1 MKLTKFKGGTSKASE
16 DIAAQNRIFLQ
27 TFVWCEL
34 QRLASTI
41 VLCLH
46 QAKICKFARLCKV
59 ISSLLFKKSILTDF
73 KAFGPAVLVDFS

>member
-16 DIAAQNRIFLQ
+16 DIAAQSRIFF
-27 TFVWCEL
+27 TDFCMVWI
-34 QRLASTI
+34 TKT
-41 VLCLH
+41 CLH

-59 ISSLLFKKSILTDF
+59 ISSLVFKKSILTDF